1 MTSAVRRAP
10 RLRAIALLASALLA
24 LPSVAQEPAPPPA
37 PAPSEP
43 VPPEPA
49 PPSTAPFAA
58 KSCPQIGRCCV
69 VGTVPCVHPGLARAL
84 LAAGG
89 GAAFAGGFL
98 GFESGDS
105 LGTGDPYGQLV
116 GTGLIALAGA
126 GIGTLLGLLSPR
138 GETAVEDRPGRPTFR
153 VTISPRSNTTLD
165 ESSPYGLSLS
175 FDPTIRGGDVF
186 QIQPSFSASFGL
198 GESVDVDPRPQRQAF
213 RQGQDSLFPVALKK
227 TRVQVAGGAEMA
239 WKLPY
244 PLPGVARPAYAGA
257 FEIRYRPTVEV
268 RRVTRQPGTA
278 QEQVTEH
285 VALYPALLGF
295 RWHTSPRQRF
305 TFFAGPRVDW
315 IAFTDPGSDVLRRG
329 PPVLGGFYAEAW
341 YQVDVPLT
349 PLATTKT
356 SVSGRFNLGYVH
368 SKLDG
373 EAFDVGAIIGFFGP
387 VNVSWDLR
395 IRRRGAPVA
404 AQISAGIWLTEGG
417 GPYIE
422 LALVTPD
429 HVVPTRGAAR

>member
-1 MTSAVRRAP
+1 MRPMV
-10 RLRAIALLASALLA
+10 LLLA
-24 LPSVAQEPAPPPA
+24 LLLAA
-37 PAPSEP
+37 PAQAQ
-43 VPPEPA
+43 A
-49 PPSTAPFAA
+49 PPSPPPLDLSLPA
-58 KSCPQIGRCCV
+58 KTCPQIERCCV
-69 VGTVPCVHPGLARAL
+69 AGTQPCWHPGLSRAL
-84 LAAGG
+84 LAAGA
-89 GAAFAGGFL
+89 GAALGGGLL

-105 LGTGDPYGQLV
+105 LGTGDPYAQMV
-116 GTGLIALAGA
+116 GTGLIGLVGA
-126 GIGTLLGLLSPR
+126 GVGTLLGLLSPR

-153 VTISPRSNTTLD
+153 LKLSPGGSSTLD
-165 ESSPYGLSLS
+165 EAAPYGLALS
-175 FDPTIRGGDVF
+175 FDPTITAGDVF
-186 QIQPSFSASFGL
+186 QLQPSVGASFGL
-198 GESVDVDPRPQRQAF
+198 GTSADVDPRPQLQAF
-213 RQGQDSLFPVALKK
+213 RQGQDALFPVTLTRSRLK
-227 TRVQVAGGAEMA
+227 VAAGAEMA

-244 PLPGVARPAYAGA
+244 PLPGVARPASAGR

-268 RRVTRQPGTA
+268 RRVTRHPGTA

-315 IAFTDPGSDVLRRG
+315 IGFSDPGSTELRRG

-373 EAFDVGAIIGFFGP
+373 EAFDLGAIIGFFGP

-395 IRRRGAPVA
+395 IRRRDAPVA
-404 AQISAGIWLTEGG
+404 LQIGAGIWLTEGG

-422 LALVTPD
+422 VALVTPD
-429 HVVPTRGAAR
+429 IALPTRGVAP